1 VKHLNIADIPEEE
14 QRSPSGKF
22 HSYCRNLS
30 IALGGI
36 RGAGPSHGGHP
47 FDVQIRRIPPG
58 AAICPF
64 HLHVGQWELF
74 FIQSG
79 DGTVRAGKL
88 SAPVAT
94 GDVFIHP
101 PGEPHQLINTGAAD
115 LTVLIVAD
123 NPAVDA
129 CYYPDSAKWALRPPG
144 KIFRMTETEY
154 FDGEDEPAAA
164 PPTGAYRPATAPP
177 AEPATPFTQRKLSS
191 ASLPWETWG
200 SPQGK
205 YRGTSKELS
214 IALGALRNTPSGL
227 GGHPFDLELSKLAP
241 GEVGVPYHSHWAQW
255 EFFFIL
261 SGRGSVRTPDG
272 LLPVAAGDLILQ
284 APGDH
289 HQIHNPGTEE
299 LVFFLIADNPATD
312 AWHYP
317 DSNKW
322 GFKSPRKFFR
332 MTEAD
337 YWDGEE

>member
-1 VKHLNIADIPEEE
+1 
-14 QRSPSGKF
+14 
-22 HSYCRNLS
+22 
-30 IALGGI
+30 
-36 RGAGPSHGGHP
+36 
-47 FDVQIRRIPPG
+47 
-58 AAICPF
+58 
-64 HLHVGQWELF
+64 
-74 FIQSG
+74 
-79 DGTVRAGKL
+79 
-88 SAPVAT
+88 
-94 GDVFIHP
+94 
-101 PGEPHQLINTGAAD
+101 
-115 LTVLIVAD
+115 
-123 NPAVDA
+123 
-129 CYYPDSAKWALRPPG
+129 
-144 KIFRMTETEY
+144 M
-154 FDGEDEPAAA
+154 
-164 PPTGAYRPATAPP
+164 
-177 AEPATPFTQRKLSS
+177 SS